1 MSPDE
6 TINVLRDTLKQCVT
20 EVPDTMLS
28 VEPDEYW
35 TDLVARFVFKLSS
48 RGLYIVE
55 REAYDAVRTVIANG
69 RYESLVCSRCQ
80 GFGIQMGG
88 IQCALC
94 SGVGRIKTVPNG

>member
-6 TINVLRDTLKQCVT
+6 TIDVLRDTLRQCVT

-55 REAYDAVRTVIANG
+55 REAYDAIVRVRRNG
-69 RYESLVCSRCQ
+69 HLTRPS
-80 GFGIQMGG
+80 
-88 IQCALC
+88 
-94 SGVGRIKTVPNG
+94 SG